1 MRFIKSLLIL
11 LLVSLLAS
19 CVTNF
24 KVVTDFDK
32 KTDFSGYK
40 TFHFLPWNK
49 EISTRI
55 ERETQNMLYAA
66 ARNEMEAR
74 GYTFVQSG
82 GDLAVGIS
90 VLIEE
95 HVEVRADGSVN
106 YNVGYGGMGYFGG
119 FGMGQRGPT
128 TYSNVYYNDGT
139 LIIDVF
145 DEKTKNLI
153 WEGYGFDRIN
163 DHPLKAQ
170 QKIPMYMKHIF
181 KKFPAQ
187 GKKK

>member
-1 MRFIKSLLIL
+1 MRFTKSLLSL
-11 LLVSLLAS
+11 LFVWLLAS
-19 CVTNF
+19 CVTNI
-24 KVVTDFDK
+24 KVTSEFDK
-32 KTDFSGYK
+32 NTDFSVFK

-49 EISTRI
+49 EISTRL

-66 ARNEMEAR
+66 ARKELEDR

-82 GDLAVGIS
+82 GDLAVGLS
-90 VLIEE
+90 VLVEE

-119 FGMGQRGPT
+119 FGMGYRGPT

-145 DEKTKNLI
+145 EEQKKNLI
-153 WEGYGFDRIN
+153 WQGYVFDRVDDN
-163 DHPLKAQ
+163 PLKAQ
-170 QKIPMYMKHIF
+170 KKIPTYMKSVF
-181 KKFPAQ
+181 RKFPVQ